1 MTAAPVAT
9 YFQKREAL
17 REYFNQGMRPVDGR
31 KPIPEDIAQQM
42 VRELIDF
49 GVSRDAK
56 IGVYDTFLTLVLT
69 LQENGFT
76 NIVVLENKHH
86 DLTSLQQEYYDI
98 IEKACEKIGVTYYVP
113 PMNNYNRCDMK
124 FNAILANPPY
134 QSSNGG
140 GSQRGSTTNPL
151 WWQITKTSLN
161 LLKKDGILS
170 FITPTNIVNGG
181 DCFTKIFLGGDRKF
195 DLNKVDFTAADS
207 FKVGI
212 PICRWVANNKLT
224 PGNNVIVT
232 DGRILDT
239 SNTLKISSD
248 VIVDGIMNTMFSYG
262 DTLNF
267 NQSNSD
273 DPRQVN
279 KFNFNTEKRYDFQN
293 VEKHLKKNAQPE
305 DWAKLVLTQ
314 DETFKYPVNVNGKI
328 KYSRV
333 KWKNTGT
340 WRVFYPQLQN
350 PTQITVDDVAEAA
363 PSTFTMVVD
372 SEQEGNK
379 VKAILDDPCYQWVIE
394 QTRVSG
400 RVTAVIS
407 KLPNA
412 PIEEVLT
419 SDQLSYIQSQL
430 S

>member
-1 MTAAPVAT
+1 MTAIMISK
-9 YFQKREAL
+9 FEAA
-17 REYFNQGMRPVDGR
+17 RIKFRDSFSKGIKPVDSR
-31 KPIPEDIAQQM
+31 QPIPDEIAIAMIQ
-42 VRELIDF
+42 ELQELN
-49 GVSRDAK
+49 VPKDAL
-56 IGVYDTFLTLVLT
+56 IGVLDAFLILSTHLK
-69 LQENGFT
+69 EAGYT
-76 NIVVLENKHH
+76 NIVLLENEHL
-86 DLTSLQQEYYDI
+86 DLTSAQEQYYC
-98 IEKACEKIGVTYYVP
+98 KVKVVCENSGIKYYVP
-113 PMNNYNRCDMK
+113 PMNNYNRCDMD
-124 FNAILANPPY
+124 FDVIIANPPY
-134 QSSNGG
+134 QSANGG
-140 GSQRGSTTNPL
+140 GNKRGSTSNPL

-181 DCFTKIFLGGDRKF
+181 DIFTKIFLGSDREY

-212 PICRWVANNKLT
+212 PICRWVATNKLT
-224 PGNNVIVT
+224 PDNNVIVS

-239 SNTLKISSD
+239 SNTLKISAD
-248 VIVDGIMNTMFSYG
+248 AMVDDIIHTMFSHG
-262 DTLNF
+262 ET
-267 NQSNSD
+267 
-273 DPRQVN
+273 
-279 KFNFNTEKRYDFQN
+279 FNFNTEKRYDFQN
-293 VEKHLKKNAQPE
+293 VEKHLKNNSQPKE
-305 DWAKLVLTQ
+305 WAKLVLTQ

-340 WRVFYPQLQN
+340 WRVFYPQMQN
-350 PTQITVDDVAEAA
+350 PTQITVDNVAEGA

-372 SEQEGNK
+372 SKEEGDK
-379 VKAILDDPCYQWVIE
+379 IKAILDDPRYQWVIE

-407 KLPNA
+407 KFPNA

-419 SDQLSYIQSQL
+419 ADQLSYIQSKL